1 MSSKNSKSS
10 AKPKKL
16 KSKRGCGKNVTKTKV
31 VVRRLPPLILEQAFF
46 ESVEQWVNKETCTW
60 TRFHQG
66 RISKR
71 WSIPCVS
78 LHKFGSCRKEKLNA
92 V

>member
-16 KSKRGCGKNVTKTKV
+16 KSKRGYGKNVTKTKV
-31 VVRRLPPLILEQAFF
+31 VVRRLPPLIPESLFF
-46 ESVEQWVNKETCTW
+46 ESVKQWVNEETCTW
-60 TRFHQG
+60 SRFHQG

-71 WSIPCVS
+71 
-78 LHKFGSCRKEKLNA
+78 
-92 V
+92 